1 MDSAV
6 SLIYP
11 LGPIAVLV
19 DQIDFTGYR
28 ETNLFLGDFVSQFQI
43 SALPNGVRVVT
54 CKRPIHT
61 TTVAI
66 FANVGARN
74 ESEAENGLSHFL
86 EHMAFKGTPT
96 RDAKEIAVTVE
107 RQGSQINA
115 FTSRNTTCYF
125 VTGLPQ
131 NAITSLDILSD
142 VLQNSLFS
150 AEEIA
155 REQEVVC
162 QEIAESQ
169 DDISDIAMTALT
181 ETAFPNQSWGRP
193 ILGPEENVRGFDT
206 AALNAY
212 VAKHYHANSILVTA
226 VGDVDHDTFLAEVE
240 ARFSGLA
247 SAPTAEV
254 EPVVYEGGLNVYTD
268 DRFDQAQVFLAFPAP
283 GIEDTDHAR
292 FDVLSDVLGGGM
304 SAPLFQEVREKRGLC
319 YSVGSGLLPQQQT
332 SLFIIR
338 GSTTPKNLSEFIE
351 VSAQQIAR
359 IAAGDVDAGE
369 FERALNTTRFQI
381 AAREE
386 KSLSLARSAA
396 SDLYLYGRIR
406 STEEVLAD
414 YEAVTLESVI
424 EAAKELLATKPTVIV
439 AGNADENFD
448 YQALVNKGLG
458 V

>member
-1 MDSAV
+1 M
-6 SLIYP
+6 
-11 LGPIAVLV
+11 
-19 DQIDFTGYR
+19 
-28 ETNLFLGDFVSQFQI
+28 SQFQI
-43 SALPNGVRVVT
+43 SALPNGVRVAT

-66 FANVGARN
+66 FANVGARC

-115 FTSRNTTCYF
+115 FTSRNVTCYF

-131 NAITSLDILSD
+131 NAVTSLDILSD

-150 AEEIA
+150 AEEIE

-169 DDISDIAMTALT
+169 DDISDIAMNAMAT
-181 ETAFPNQSWGRP
+181 TAFPNQPTGRP
-193 ILGPEENVRGFDT
+193 ILGPESNVRGFDHD
-206 AALNAY
+206 ALSAY
-212 VAKHYHANSILVTA
+212 VAKHYHANSLLVTA
-226 VGDVDHDTFLAEVE
+226 VGDIDHDAFLAEVS
-240 ARFSGLA
+240 ARFSALEGK
-247 SAPTAEV
+247 PMAEV
-254 EPVVYEGGLNVYTD
+254 EPVSYEGGLTVYKD

-283 GIEDTDHAR
+283 GTENPDHAR

-319 YSVGSGLLPQQQT
+319 YSVGSGLLPQQGV
-332 SLFIIR
+332 SLFIVR
-338 GSTTPKNLSEFIE
+338 GSTTPKNLNEFIK
-351 VSAQQIAR
+351 VSAEQIAR
-359 IAAGDVDAGE
+359 IANGDVDEGE
-369 FERALNTTRFQI
+369 FERALNSTRFHI
-381 AAREE
+381 AQREE
-386 KSLSLARSAA
+386 KPLSLARSAA
-396 SDLYLYGRIR
+396 ADIYQRGRIR
-406 STEEVLAD
+406 TVEEVLAD

-424 EAAKELLATKPTVIV
+424 AAAKEVLASKPTIVV
-439 AGNADENFD
+439 AGNAPDYD
-448 YQALVNKGLG
+448 YQALVNEGLG